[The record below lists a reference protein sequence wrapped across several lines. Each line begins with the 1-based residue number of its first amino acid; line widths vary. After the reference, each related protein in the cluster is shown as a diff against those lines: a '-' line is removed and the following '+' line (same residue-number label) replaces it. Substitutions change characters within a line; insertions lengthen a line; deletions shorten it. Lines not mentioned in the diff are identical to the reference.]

1 MMNERRV
8 DNEKS
13 MKKEKK
19 EEEEKRGGT
28 SMDGP
33 CLFSF
38 TQ

>member
-1 MMNERRV
+1 MNERRV
-8 DNEKS
+8 DNKEG
-13 MKKEKK
+13 MKKERK

-28 SMDGP
+28 SMDDP